1 MNTEKVFTA
10 FSKKGE
16 EILLYRKD
24 NDTYIDLN
32 SDNNEA
38 YNKDDIDLTTLT
50 SASKSLSLRR
60 HMLESSIKRKYKKD
74 REKIVYTEN
83 ILLGTEYIVKNLNVT
98 KTDSGYRLYGIPC
111 YDYHYDFINEKSG
124 NLSLFEFK
132 RKEEINDYI
141 FDIYIN
147 LFNKKE
153 YILFKNSIKNLC
165 KLPSFR
171 EGMKY
176 IYNNGISLED
186 AIGEKV
192 IEKKKVYE
200 YANDTRKS
208 KITD

>member
-98 KTDSGYRLYGIPC
+98 
-111 YDYHYDFINEKSG
+111 
-124 NLSLFEFK
+124 
-132 RKEEINDYI
+132 
-141 FDIYIN
+141 
-147 LFNKKE
+147 
-153 YILFKNSIKNLC
+153 ILITVTI
-165 KLPSFR
+165 KLPKKF
-171 EGMKY
+171 GLPH
-176 IYNNGISLED
+176 IPD
-186 AIGEKV
+186 AISKSLPYLNTNLNG
-192 IEKKKVYE
+192 VY
-200 YANDTRKS
+200 
-208 KITD
+208 I